1 MKRNHVTQIEDSVT
15 MLRGVLRAAD
25 LAALSYGP
33 RAGAVIASRGG
44 KVIWSRD
51 GVGLL
56 RGLRGGTAGE
66 RVGLELCRS
75 IASDLHLAHGDGAK
89 TSLIMFGSL
98 LRSGLRSNVSRAE
111 ARDFLNGAL
120 SKLPLTAEPASEDLL
135 KSLAL
140 RACEG
145 DEGLADAVYGAVDRA
160 GELGAVR
167 IVEGRSVGAQ
177 LVSVKGVEIPRGW
190 CHSGTGRGSWK
201 RELEGPLTVLFG
213 GAVTDWADVSRYLE
227 EATAF
232 ARPVLVLASRMGPK
246 VVEGLML
253 NDGPKSYAP
262 GFAGVSL
269 DYMMGGLAHE
279 YLEDVAALSGARVIY
294 PHPGMPVE
302 PTDFGSLH
310 RAELTRAQTR
320 LLGYA
325 DAPDPERLE
334 DRVRALLNRDDDR
347 DRARGAALGGDL
359 VRVEVG
365 GVGESDAR
373 RRMTL
378 AEGALLA
385 VSSAARSGVL
395 PSGGAEALAAL
406 ASEPGPEWVREALRA
421 PLRALGDRA
430 SPGYPTGLA
439 AARTAAEKALSAALE
454 VLSSEVLLARR

>member
-1 MKRNHVTQIEDSVT
+1 MKRNHVTQIDDSVT

-25 LAALSYGP
+25 LAARSYGP

-111 ARDFLNGAL
+111 ARDFLSSAL

-145 DEGLADAVYGAVDRA
+145 DGELAEAVYGAVDRA

-167 IVEGRSVGAQ
+167 IVPGRTVGARA
-177 LVSVKGVEIPRGW
+177 LSVKGVEIPRGW
-190 CHSGTGRGSWK
+190 CHSATGKGSWK

-213 GAVTDWADVSRYLE
+213 GPATDWSDVSRYLE

-232 ARPVLVLASRMGPK
+232 ARPILVIAPRLGPK

-262 GFAGVSL
+262 GFVGVSL
-269 DYMMGGLAHE
+269 DYMMGGAAHE
-279 YLEDVAALSGARVIY
+279 YLEDVAALSGARVIL
-294 PHPGMPVE
+294 PHPGMPVD

-310 RAELTRAQTR
+310 RAELTRSQTL
-320 LLGYA
+320 LLGYEEP
-325 DAPDPERLE
+325 PDPERLE
-334 DRVRALLNRDDDR
+334 GRVRALLNRSDDR

-365 GVGESDAR
+365 GLGDSDAR

-378 AEGALLA
+378 AEGALLS

-395 PSGGAEALAAL
+395 PQGGAAALAAL
-406 ASEPGPEWVREALRA
+406 AAEPGPEWVREALRA
-421 PLRALGDRA
+421 PLQALGDRA
-430 SPGYPTGLA
+430 GPGYPTGLG
-439 AARTAAEKALSAALE
+439 AARDAAEKALSAALE
-454 VLSSEVLLARR
+454 VLASSVLLARR